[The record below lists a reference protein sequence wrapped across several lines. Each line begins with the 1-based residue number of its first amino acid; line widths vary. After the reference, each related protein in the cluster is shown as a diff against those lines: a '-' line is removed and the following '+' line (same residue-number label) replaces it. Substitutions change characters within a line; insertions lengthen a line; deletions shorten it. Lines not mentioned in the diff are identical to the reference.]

1 MLDQLLLQLAD
12 RLKRQRGFHTP
23 FNLLVLPELPKDG
36 KDRERIVIIKAGN
49 PPVIAISKL
58 YIVHQLL
65 QGLRQDEIDTQ
76 FSAKITKAE
85 LGFVEIIPYLREV
98 MERSLEFLPRMH
110 HTLSLI
116 PIADAV
122 ALRKDSKKWAKALL
136 GDSFK
141 TILDDRWFKVSYS
154 VTVTDILTNTS
165 RTLNGDNIQDLTIK
179 AKQELSN
186 MIIQDEAL
194 EEFRD
199 MQERKEVAK
208 GKEIKPNEISVSI
221 GEGRL
226 ETRVEY

>member
-58 YIVHQLL
+58 YIIAQIEHSKTGILP
-65 QGLRQDEIDTQ
+65 GLRDT
-76 FSAKITKAE
+76 
-85 LGFVEIIPYLREV
+85 
-98 MERSLEFLPRMH
+98 MERSLEFLPRMY

-136 GDSFK
+136 GDNFK